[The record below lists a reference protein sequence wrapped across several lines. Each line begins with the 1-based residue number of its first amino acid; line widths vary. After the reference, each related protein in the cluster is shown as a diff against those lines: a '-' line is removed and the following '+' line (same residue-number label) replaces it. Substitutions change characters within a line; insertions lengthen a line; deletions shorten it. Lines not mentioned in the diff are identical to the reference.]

1 MRDDLLVRADRA
13 IRESQLLREWAH
25 HDRLNARVAVSQAR
39 ATVRLARAEGER
51 SLSVSIERLQV
62 RLSPDLDSFWA
73 HSGGGGQ
80 PNPHD
85 FRVLCAEGGQFERNC
100 LDTWIG
106 KMELYLCVVCAYL
119 RIHVF
124 ARIAAEAR

>member
-62 RLSPDLDSFWA
+62 RLSQSRKNKLIGCLSPNTDLGHRAQSDDESNSA
-73 HSGGGGQ
+73 LTTPMRQ
-80 PNPHD
+80 
-85 FRVLCAEGGQFERNC
+85 
-100 LDTWIG
+100 
-106 KMELYLCVVCAYL
+106 
-119 RIHVF
+119 
-124 ARIAAEAR
+124 

>member
-51 SLSVSIERLQV
+51 SVS
-62 RLSPDLDSFWA
+62 
-73 HSGGGGQ
+73 
-80 PNPHD
+80 
-85 FRVLCAEGGQFERNC
+85 
-100 LDTWIG
+100 
-106 KMELYLCVVCAYL
+106 LYREIASQAVAVAKKQTD
-119 RIHVF
+119 RMPF
-124 ARIAAEAR
+124 AKH